1 MNPMD
6 LHYLAKDHERELIA
20 VADHIREHDSARAA
34 RRPIRQLILM
44 GMGNLLIA
52 TGTRLRKHC
61 AKQTIK
67 KPAYD

>member
-6 LHYLAKDHERELIA
+6 LRYLAQDHERELVA
-20 VADHIREHDSARAA
+20 VADRTREHDSARAA

>member
-6 LHYLAKDHERELIA
+6 LRYLAQDHERELVA
-20 VADHIREHDSARAA
+20 VADRIRELDSERAG
-34 RRPIRQLILM
+34 RRPIRQSILM